1 MDRNETA
8 KRRTGQPCPACK
20 GRHNLDKDEVK
31 NAVSRYV
38 DHYICNE
45 CGVHEATSGFF
56 WRAEAVADPRTKHR
70 IKPGA

>member
-1 MDRNETA
+1 MSKA
-8 KRRTGQPCPACK
+8 GQRRTGEPCPACK
-20 GRHNLDKDEVK
+20 GRNNLDKDEAK

-56 WRAEAVADPRTKHR
+56 WRENAVHDKRTKLR